1 MSVGTGIFLFFWI
14 DFYPLCL
21 ASYLYRILVRIEEG
35 SYVMLFHTPRK
46 KWLAKVTRDK
56 KLHTHLGI
64 IDISATIGMEYG
76 SAVRTTEGKLIF
88 LIEPTIHDF
97 IMKSER
103 KTQIV
108 YPKDLGYIAART
120 GLKNGSKVL
129 EVGTG
134 SGALATFMASIVK
147 PDGHIYSFDVNP
159 EFMEIA
165 KRNLEK
171 AGMSQYVTLH
181 QHDPHQ
187 GVEIREADVAIVDL
201 GDPWTVVD
209 QVHDALKG
217 SGAFAAICPTMNQV
231 EKTATELKRAGY
243 ADIDCVELMIRN
255 IEAREGMT
263 RPSMRM
269 IGHTTYL
276 VFARKVQKLQ
286 QDVSRVESEPDSAET
301 DEEEALQ

>member
-1 MSVGTGIFLFFWI
+1 ML
-14 DFYPLCL
+14 
-21 ASYLYRILVRIEEG
+21 
-35 SYVMLFHTPRK
+35 LFHTSRK
-46 KWLAKVTRDK
+46 KWLAKVTQDK

-76 SAVRTTEGKLIF
+76 SAVKTTEGKLVF

-103 KTQIV
+103 RTQIV

-129 EVGTG
+129 EIGTG
-134 SGALATFMASIVK
+134 SAALATFMASIVK

-165 KRNLEK
+165 RRNLEK
-171 AGMSQYVTLH
+171 AGMSPYVTMH

-187 GVEIREADVAIVDL
+187 GVDVREADIAIVDL

-217 SGAFAAICPTMNQV
+217 SGAFVAICPTMNQI

-255 IEAREGMT
+255 MEAREGMT

-276 VFARKVQKLQ
+276 VFARKVQKVQERLESTTVRE
-286 QDVSRVESEPDSAET
+286 DTTEVEEMPE
-301 DEEEALQ
+301 

>member
-1 MSVGTGIFLFFWI
+1 
-14 DFYPLCL
+14 
-21 ASYLYRILVRIEEG
+21 
-35 SYVMLFHTPRK
+35 MLFHTSRK

-103 KTQIV
+103 RTQIV

-147 PDGHIYSFDVNP
+147 PDGHVYSFDVNP

-171 AGMSQYVTLH
+171 AGMSQYVTLN

-187 GVEIREADVAIVDL
+187 GVDIRDADVALVDL

-217 SGAFAAICPTMNQV
+217 SGAFVAICPTMNQI

-243 ADIDCVELMIRN
+243 TDIDCVELMIRN

-286 QDVSRVESEPDSAET
+286 QDNIRVGPDPEEKET
-301 DEEEALQ
+301 DEEETSEEP

>member
-1 MSVGTGIFLFFWI
+1 MVK
-14 DFYPLCL
+14 
-21 ASYLYRILVRIEEG
+21 IEEG
-35 SYVMLFHTPRK
+35 SYVLLFHTPRK
-46 KWLAKVTRDK
+46 KWLAKVTNDK

-64 IDISATIGMEYG
+64 IDISATIGIEYG
-76 SAVRTTEGKLIF
+76 SAVKTTEGKLIF

-103 KTQIV
+103 RTQIV

-129 EVGTG
+129 EIGTG
-134 SGALATFMASIVK
+134 SAALSTFMASIVK
-147 PDGHIYSFDVNP
+147 PEGHIYSFDVNP

-165 KRNLEK
+165 RRNLEK
-171 AGMSQYVTLH
+171 AGMSSYVTMH

-187 GVEIREADVAIVDL
+187 GVDIREADVAIVDL

-217 SGAFAAICPTMNQV
+217 SGAFVAICPTMNQI

-276 VFARKVQKLQ
+276 VFARKVQKVQ
-286 QDVSRVESEPDSAET
+286 ERFEFAG
-301 DEEEALQ
+301 EEETEKEEEKSE

>member
-1 MSVGTGIFLFFWI
+1 MTK
-14 DFYPLCL
+14 
-21 ASYLYRILVRIEEG
+21 IEES
-35 SYVMLFHTPRK
+35 SYVLLFHTPRK
-46 KWLAKVTRDK
+46 KWLTKVAQDK
-56 KLHTHLGI
+56 KFHTHLGI
-64 IDISATIGMEYG
+64 IDVSSIIGMEYG
-76 SAVRTTEGKLIF
+76 SAIRTTEGKLIF
-88 LIEPTIHDF
+88 LMEPTIHDF

-108 YPKDLGYIAART
+108 YPKDLGYIVART

-147 PDGHIYSFDVNP
+147 PEGHIYSFDVNS
-159 EFMEIA
+159 EFMEMA

-171 AGMSQYVTLH
+171 AGMAKYVTMH

-187 GVEIREADVAIVDL
+187 GVDIRNVDVATVDL

-217 SGAFAAICPTMNQV
+217 GGAFVAICPTMNQI
-231 EKTATELKRAGY
+231 ERTAAQLKKSGY

-276 VFARKVQKLQ
+276 VFARKVEKMQEALPAPISEEGGE
-286 QDVSRVESEPDSAET
+286 DESENK
-301 DEEEALQ
+301 EASE

>member
-1 MSVGTGIFLFFWI
+1 MYTTT
-14 DFYPLCL
+14 PLAL
-21 ASYLYRILVRIEEG
+21 TKINEG
-35 SYVMLFHTPRK
+35 SPVLLFHTPRK
-46 KWLAKVTRDK
+46 KWLTLASLDK
-56 KLHTHLGI
+56 KFHTHIGI
-64 IDISATIGMEYG
+64 IDFSSIIGKEYG
-76 SAVRTTEGKLIF
+76 SAIRTTEGKIIF
-88 LIEPTIHDF
+88 LMEPTIHDF

-108 YPKDLGYIAART
+108 YPKDLGYIVART

-134 SGALATFMASIVK
+134 SGALATFLASIVK
-147 PDGHIYSFDVNP
+147 PEGHVYSFDINP

-165 KRNLEK
+165 KRNLRK
-171 AGMSQYVTLH
+171 AGMSDYVTIY
-181 QHDPHQ
+181 QHDPHH
-187 GVEIREADVAIVDL
+187 GVDIRNADVATVDL

-209 QVHDALKG
+209 QVYDALRG
-217 SGAFAAICPTMNQV
+217 GGAFVAICPTMNQI
-231 EKTATELKRAGY
+231 EKTATQLKKSGY

-276 VFARKVQKLQ
+276 VFARKVEKLQ
-286 QDVSRVESEPDSAET
+286 QTPAEPAHQEYEIDIIDKEDISG
-301 DEEEALQ
+301 

>member
-1 MSVGTGIFLFFWI
+1 MTK
-14 DFYPLCL
+14 
-21 ASYLYRILVRIEEG
+21 IEEG
-35 SYVMLFHTPRK
+35 SFVLLFHTPRK
-46 KWLAKVTRDK
+46 KWLARVTQDK

-64 IDISATIGMEYG
+64 IDISAAIGMEYG

-103 KTQIV
+103 RTQIV

-134 SGALATFMASIVK
+134 SAALATFMASIVK
-147 PDGHIYSFDVNP
+147 PEGHIYSFDVNP

-165 KRNLEK
+165 RRNLEK
-171 AGMSQYVTLH
+171 AGMSSYVTLH

-187 GVEIREADVAIVDL
+187 GVDVREADVAIVDL
-201 GDPWTVVD
+201 GDPWTVID

-217 SGAFAAICPTMNQV
+217 SGAFVAICPTMNQI

-243 ADIDCVELMIRN
+243 ADVECVELMIRN
-255 IEAREGMT
+255 MEAREGMT

-286 QDVSRVESEPDSAET
+286 ERAEVT
-301 DEEEALQ
+301 EEEAEDEETSE

>member
-1 MSVGTGIFLFFWI
+1 MI
-14 DFYPLCL
+14 DFYSMHATIPLAL
-21 ASYLYRILVRIEEG
+21 TKINES
-35 SYVMLFHTPRK
+35 SYVLLFHNPRK
-46 KWLAKVTRDK
+46 KWLIKVSSDK
-56 KLHTHLGI
+56 KFHTHLGI
-64 IDISATIGMEYG
+64 IDFSSIVGMEYG
-76 SAVRTTEGKLIF
+76 SAIRTTEGKIIF
-88 LIEPTIHDF
+88 LMEPTIHDF

-108 YPKDLGYIAART
+108 YPKDLGYIVART

-134 SGALATFMASIVK
+134 SGALATFLASIVK
-147 PDGHIYSFDVNP
+147 PEGHIYSFDVNP

-165 KRNLEK
+165 ERNLKK
-171 AGMSQYVTLH
+171 AGMDEYVTMYH
-181 QHDPHQ
+181 HDPHH
-187 GVEIREADVAIVDL
+187 GVDIRNVDVATVDL

-217 SGAFAAICPTMNQV
+217 GGAFVAICPTMNQI
-231 EKTATELKRAGY
+231 EKTATQLKKSGY

-255 IEAREGMT
+255 MEARDGMT

-276 VFARKVQKLQ
+276 VFARKVEKLQ
-286 QDVSRVESEPDSAET
+286 EIPAEQAHQENEADSMEEKEISE
-301 DEEEALQ
+301 

>member
-1 MSVGTGIFLFFWI
+1 MTK
-14 DFYPLCL
+14 
-21 ASYLYRILVRIEEG
+21 IEEG
-35 SYVMLFHTPRK
+35 SFVLLFHMPRK
-46 KWLAKVTRDK
+46 KWLTKVTWDK

-64 IDISATIGMEYG
+64 IDVSTTIGMEYG

-88 LIEPTIHDF
+88 LMEPTIHDF
-97 IMKSER
+97 IMKSQR

-108 YPKDLGYIAART
+108 YPKDFGYIAART
-120 GLKNGSKVL
+120 GIRNGSKIV

-134 SGALATFMASIVK
+134 SGALTTFMASIVK
-147 PDGHIYSFDVNP
+147 PDGHIYSFDVNS
-159 EFMEIA
+159 EFLEIA
-165 KRNLEK
+165 KNNLEK
-171 AGMSQYVTLH
+171 AGMFKYVTIH

-187 GVEIREADVAIVDL
+187 GIDVRDADVATVDL

-209 QVHDALKG
+209 QVYSALKG
-217 SGAFAAICPTMNQV
+217 SGAFVAICPTMNQI
-231 EKTATELKRAGY
+231 EKTATELKISGY
-243 ADIDCVELMIRN
+243 TDIECVELMIRN

-286 QDVSRVESEPDSAET
+286 ERLQQEAS
-301 DEEEALQ
+301 EEEEKGETEDKEISE

>member
-1 MSVGTGIFLFFWI
+1 LTK
-14 DFYPLCL
+14 
-21 ASYLYRILVRIEEG
+21 IEES
-35 SYVMLFHTPRK
+35 SYVLLFHTPRK
-46 KWLAKVTRDK
+46 KWLTKVAQDK
-56 KLHTHLGI
+56 KFHTHLGI
-64 IDISATIGMEYG
+64 IDVSSIIGMEYG
-76 SAVRTTEGKLIF
+76 SAIRTTEGKLIF
-88 LIEPTIHDF
+88 LMEPTIHDF

-108 YPKDLGYIAART
+108 YPKDLGYIVART

-147 PDGHIYSFDVNP
+147 PEGHIYSFDVNS
-159 EFMEIA
+159 EFMEMA
-165 KRNLEK
+165 NRNLEK
-171 AGMSQYVTLH
+171 AGMAKYVTMH

-187 GVEIREADVAIVDL
+187 GVDIRNVDVATVDL

-209 QVHDALKG
+209 QVYDALKG
-217 SGAFAAICPTMNQV
+217 GGAFVAICPTMNQI
-231 EKTATELKRAGY
+231 ERTATQLKKSGY

-276 VFARKVQKLQ
+276 VFARKVEKLQ
-286 QDVSRVESEPDSAET
+286 EALPPPISEEEGEEESENK
-301 DEEEALQ
+301 EASE

>member
-1 MSVGTGIFLFFWI
+1 
-14 DFYPLCL
+14 L
-21 ASYLYRILVRIEEG
+21 AKIEEG
-35 SYVMLFHTPRK
+35 SFVLLFHTPRK
-46 KWLAKVTRDK
+46 KWLARVTQDK

-88 LIEPTIHDF
+88 LIEPTTHDF

-103 KTQIV
+103 RTQIV

-134 SGALATFMASIVK
+134 SAALATFMASIVK

-165 KRNLEK
+165 GRNLEK
-171 AGMSQYVTLH
+171 AGMSPYVTLH

-187 GVEIREADVAIVDL
+187 GVDVREADVAIVDL

-217 SGAFAAICPTMNQV
+217 SGAFVAICPTVNQI
-231 EKTATELKRAGY
+231 EKTATELKRSGY
-243 ADIDCVELMIRN
+243 VDIDCVELMIRN
-255 IEAREGMT
+255 MEAREGMT

-276 VFARKVQKLQ
+276 VFARKVQKFQ
-286 QDVSRVESEPDSAET
+286 ESVEVAEAEV
-301 DEEEALQ
+301 EENEEMP

>member
-1 MSVGTGIFLFFWI
+1 LTK
-14 DFYPLCL
+14 
-21 ASYLYRILVRIEEG
+21 IEES
-35 SYVMLFHTPRK
+35 SYVLLFHTPRK
-46 KWLAKVTRDK
+46 KWLTKVAQDK
-56 KLHTHLGI
+56 KFHTHLGI
-64 IDISATIGMEYG
+64 IDVSSIIGMEYG
-76 SAVRTTEGKLIF
+76 SAIRTTEGKLIF
-88 LIEPTIHDF
+88 LMEPTIHDF

-108 YPKDLGYIAART
+108 YPKDLGYIVART

-147 PDGHIYSFDVNP
+147 PEGHIYSFDVNS
-159 EFMEIA
+159 EFMEMA

-171 AGMSQYVTLH
+171 AGMAKYVTMH

-187 GVEIREADVAIVDL
+187 GVDIRNVDVATVDL

-217 SGAFAAICPTMNQV
+217 GGAFVAICPTMNQI
-231 EKTATELKRAGY
+231 ERTAAQLKKSGY

-276 VFARKVQKLQ
+276 VFARKVEKLQ
-286 QDVSRVESEPDSAET
+286 EALPAPFSEEGGEDESENK
-301 DEEEALQ
+301 EASE